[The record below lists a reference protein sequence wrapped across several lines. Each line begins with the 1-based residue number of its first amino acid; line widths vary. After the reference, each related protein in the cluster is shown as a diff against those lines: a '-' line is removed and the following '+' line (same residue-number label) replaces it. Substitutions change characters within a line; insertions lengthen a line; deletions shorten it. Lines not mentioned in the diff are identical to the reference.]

1 MCLAAVGQFVSGAF
15 SDRPLSKLPFRPF
28 WIPLS
33 PLSLL
38 YSIDPP
44 CYYRSPI
51 QKLFTWTP
59 SRERERARVWD
70 GCLIIQSSVKGQESA
85 GEPNWHSASYWA
97 PAAGSRVCPAVS
109 LCASGTLEQEIDL
122 PYCVNPTLTYRLSSP
137 HHMATMAFHGQ
148 LVTRVSKRDHCFSIR
163 TLSGEPGSDTLC
175 WLVNSFLCLPS
186 LHLVLTSALDN
197 LFERGWH

>member
-1 MCLAAVGQFVSGAF
+1 MCLAVVGQFVSLIFPSPNILLDHSGY
-15 SDRPLSKLPFRPF
+15 PFPH
-28 WIPLS
+28 
-33 PLSLL
+33 
-38 YSIDPP
+38 
-44 CYYRSPI
+44 YRSS
-51 QKLFTWTP
+51 TP
-59 SRERERARVWD
+59 LILHVTTSPQYRSCSRGHQAERERARVWD

-137 HHMATMAFHGQ
+137 HHMATMALHGP

-163 TLSGEPGSDTLC
+163 TLSGEPGSNTLC